1 MPETA
6 HAHSH
11 ASHTAPSS
19 GRVFAIATGLNL
31 AFVAFEFFGG
41 LFANSIALLAD
52 AGHNLGDVLGLVA
65 AWIAILLARRLPT
78 ARYTYGLHSATILAS
93 LVNASLLWLTTGA
106 ILVEGLRRLVFPEA
120 VGAEAVGVIAL
131 IGVVLNGATAL
142 LFVAH
147 RKGDINL
154 RSVFVHMAG
163 DTAIS
168 AGVVLSAVLVGF
180 TGWERVDPVVSI
192 LIAIAIGWSTWG
204 LFRESLG
211 MMLDAV
217 PTKIHPEDV
226 RTYLL
231 ALPGVTA
238 IHDLHIWPM
247 STSETALTCHLVMP
261 EAMIDPEFL
270 SRVAL
275 DLEERF
281 GIGHP
286 TLQVE
291 HDGKIV
297 CALAPDHVI

>member
-1 MPETA
+1 MAETTQV
-6 HAHSH
+6 HSH
-11 ASHTAPSS
+11 ASRAAPTS

-41 LFANSIALLAD
+41 LFANSIALIAD

-106 ILVEGLRRLVFPEA
+106 ILVEGLRLLIFPEA

-147 RKGDINL
+147 RNGDINL

-168 AGVVLSAVLVGF
+168 VGVVLSAILVGF
-180 TGWERVDPVVSI
+180 TGWNRIDPIMSI
-192 LIAIAIGWSTWG
+192 VIAVAIGWSTWG

-217 PTKIHPEDV
+217 PAKIHPEEV
-226 RTYLL
+226 RAYLL

-270 SRVAL
+270 SRVAVE
-275 DLEERF
+275 LEERF

-291 HDGKIV
+291 HDGTVV